1 MKCSEAYRILLKDGW
16 KKVSQKGSHI
26 KLKHASKPGII
37 IFPDHSNDEL
47 GKGLQK
53 KLFKQAG
60 IK

>member
-1 MKCSEAYRILLKDGW
+1 MKCAEALARLMDYGW
-16 KKVSQKGSHI
+16 YIKSQKGSHV
-26 KLKHASKPGII
+26 KLVHDEKDFTI
-37 IFPDHSNDEL
+37 IFPNHGSQEL